1 MTHPDLKIT
10 FLGTG
15 TSSGVPMIACNCEVC
30 TSSDSKDKRLRSSIL
45 VESKTTS
52 IVVDTTPDFRTQ
64 MLRENVTQL
73 DAILFT
79 HPHKDHVAGMD
90 DIRAFNYFQNRP
102 MDVYANEITQEA
114 LRRDFFYIF
123 AQDKFPGIASVNMH
137 TVTHESFIVGDIN
150 ITPIW
155 VLHLKMPVVGYR
167 FGDFTYITDAN
178 KILEEEKDKIRGS
191 KILVIN
197 GLRKKAHISHFN
209 LQEAI
214 DLSEELQIPDTYIT
228 HISHQMGKHEEV
240 ALEVPP
246 HIHFGFDGLQLRI

>member
-1 MTHPDLKIT
+1 
-10 FLGTG
+10 
-15 TSSGVPMIACNCEVC
+15 
-30 TSSDSKDKRLRSSIL
+30 DSKDKRLRSSIL
-45 VESKTTS
+45 VESSTTS

-64 MLRENVTQL
+64 MLRENVTKL

-90 DIRAFNYFQNRP
+90 DIRAFTYFQDRA
-102 MDVYANEITQEA
+102 MDVYANELTQEA

-123 AQDKFPGIASVNMH
+123 AQEKYPGIASVNMH
-137 TVTHESFIVGDIN
+137 TVRHESFIVGDILV
-150 ITPIW
+150 TPIW

-178 KILEEEKDKIRGS
+178 KIEKSEKDKIRGS

-197 GLRKKAHISHFN
+197 GLRKKEHISHFN

-214 DLSEELQIPDTYIT
+214 DLSRELQIPETYIT

-240 ALEVPP
+240 SLELPS
-246 HIHFGFDGLQLRI
+246 HIHFSFDGLQLKV